1 MFGVTI
7 LGNNSAI
14 PSNDRHP
21 TSQVVTIED
30 QLLLL
35 DCGEGTQMQFNRY
48 KIRRSKITYIFI
60 SHLHGDHY
68 FGLIGVI
75 TSMALLNR
83 LDDLHIYGP
92 EKLKNIIEIQLD
104 AAGIILPYKL
114 FIHAL
119 GETKIIVDEK
129 KFTVSCFPADHRID
143 CWGFVIREKKNP
155 RKIDIEKISQS
166 EIPKAYYD
174 ELKKGEDYERKDG
187 SVILNSEVTIPNT
200 PPRSYAFCAD
210 TRYNEGIIEYI
221 RNVSM
226 LYHETTYLKD
236 QVERAHE
243 RFHSTT
249 EQAATIAMKAEVGEL
264 IIGHFSSRYDNLT
277 SFLNEAK
284 VIFPKTSLAKE
295 GSTFKI

>member
-119 GETKIIVDEK
+119 GETKIIVNEK

>member
-92 EKLKNIIEIQLD
+92 EKLKDIIEIQLD
-104 AAGIILPYKL
+104 AAGIVLPFKL

-119 GETKIIVDEK
+119 TETKLIVEEK
-129 KFTVSCFPADHRID
+129 KFTVSCFPADHRIE

-174 ELKKGEDYERKDG
+174 ELKKGEDYIKKDG
-187 SVILNSEVTIPNT
+187 SVILNHEVTIPNT

-210 TRYNEGIIEYI
+210 TRYNESIIQYVK
-221 RNVSM
+221 NVSM

-236 QVERAHE
+236 QLDRAHE

-249 EQAATIAMKAEVGEL
+249 EQAATIALKAEVGEL
-264 IIGHFSSRYDNLT
+264 IIGHFSSRYDTLT
-277 SFLNEAK
+277 SFLNESK

>member
-21 TSQVVTIED
+21 TSQVVTIDE

-48 KIRRSKITYIFI
+48 KVKRSKITYIFI

-68 FGLIGVI
+68 FGLIGLI
-75 TSMALLNR
+75 TSMGLLNR

-92 EKLKNIIEIQLD
+92 ADLKNIINIQLD
-104 AAGIILPYKL
+104 AAGIVLPFKL

-119 GETKIIVDEK
+119 GETTIIVDEK
-129 KFTVSCFPADHRID
+129 KFTVSCFPADHRIE

-155 RKIDIEKISQS
+155 RKINIDVIAQS
-166 EIPKAYYD
+166 EIPKSYYD
-174 ELKKGEDYERKDG
+174 ELKKGCDYITKDG
-187 SVILNSEVTIPNT
+187 RTILNEEVTIANSPAK
-200 PPRSYAFCAD
+200 SYAFCAD
-210 TRYNEGIIEYI
+210 TRYDERIIEYI
-221 RNVSM
+221 KNVTM

-236 QVERAHE
+236 QLERAHE
-243 RFHSTT
+243 RYHSTT
-249 EQAATIAMKAEVGEL
+249 EQAATMALKAGAGTL
-264 IIGHFSSRYDNLT
+264 IIGHFSSKYDNIT

-284 VIFPKTSLAKE
+284 VIFPNTMLAHE
-295 GSTFKI
+295 GATFKL